1 MHAAGRLYRRVHH
14 PASARGPKGGDTEL
28 RSSFPSS
35 SPKPSSRL
43 AKPERFSNETCP
55 IQTES
60 DNNLLNHTV
69 DRDCYRAVS
78 ASFAGESALI
88 EHLIVEYAS
97 LLGTGLDT
105 DDVDMMYEQ
114 PRPAPAVPQRHT
126 LNPLEHQSSLPRASA
141 TKPDPGSK
149 NLRRLRLKIQHPTHP
164 TRRTQPD
171 QESPDWACRTSLA
184 IEAAM
189 MSMGRGSTPRHIADV
204 MRSPTE
210 ITPPDRR
217 RVHSFGPGGKEAT
230 YPSPSSNHSLTH
242 LAAGRHSEGALQL
255 VRGTNIARLLEKL
268 QGMET
273 PIRADRSGRDC
284 VLVTSPLNLNKS
296 LPALPLQA
304 REQSGERRKDLG
316 LDRVI

>member
-1 MHAAGRLYRRVHH
+1 MVRPKRTLGSYQAGTSSTYAREMDATSQNGFDDVLNRHRHSRHHKATRESALQASMEMGSASSFAPRGNAASRPQRSPDTLATHLWSMPSPVPGFESNVSWDVQSSLSDSRNDVADDSISRCRVVNKPVNMHAAGRLYRRVHH

-97 LLGTGLDT
+97 LLGTGFDT

-114 PRPAPAVPQRHT
+114 PRLAPAVP
-126 LNPLEHQSSLPRASA
+126 
-141 TKPDPGSK
+141 
-149 NLRRLRLKIQHPTHP
+149 
-164 TRRTQPD
+164 
-171 QESPDWACRTSLA
+171 
-184 IEAAM
+184 
-189 MSMGRGSTPRHIADV
+189 
-204 MRSPTE
+204 
-210 ITPPDRR
+210 
-217 RVHSFGPGGKEAT
+217 
-230 YPSPSSNHSLTH
+230 
-242 LAAGRHSEGALQL
+242 
-255 VRGTNIARLLEKL
+255 
-268 QGMET
+268 
-273 PIRADRSGRDC
+273 
-284 VLVTSPLNLNKS
+284 
-296 LPALPLQA
+296 
-304 REQSGERRKDLG
+304 
-316 LDRVI
+316 